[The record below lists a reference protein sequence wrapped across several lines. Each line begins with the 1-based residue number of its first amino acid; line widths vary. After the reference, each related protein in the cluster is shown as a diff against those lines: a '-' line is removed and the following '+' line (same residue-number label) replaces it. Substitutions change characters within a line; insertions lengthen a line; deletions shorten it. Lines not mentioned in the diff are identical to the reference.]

1 MPARIAEAVWQGTLQ
16 EGSGTLK
23 LGSGVYEGPY
33 TYLSR
38 FEEGAGTNPE
48 ELLGAAEAG
57 CFTMALGARLSRAGF
72 TVNRIATTA
81 TVYLEKNESG
91 FSVSR
96 IDLITEGDVSGIDEA
111 GFRQHAE
118 EAKNTCIISR
128 ALNVPLTLSAKL
140 TN

>member
-91 FSVSR
+91 FSVTR
-96 IDLITEGDVSGIDEA
+96 IDLVTEGDVSGVDEA
-111 GFRQHAE
+111 SFREHAE

-140 TN
+140 IN

>member
-72 TVNRIATTA
+72 IVNRIATTA

-91 FSVSR
+91 FSVTR
-96 IDLITEGDVSGIDEA
+96 IDLVTEGDVSGVDEA
-111 GFRQHAE
+111 SFRQHAE

-140 TN
+140 IN